1 VLYAAGIRTK
11 WAVMFGFTQTDSRLS
26 QSPTMR
32 GREDSRQLQLGTHS
46 QRLSLRAAA
55 ALVAVGVLVAACG
68 VSGATSAGARRSPS
82 SDPSATPLASST
94 PARTPS
100 RASLNGVTV
109 DVSSLIPGTPYTI
122 RAPGG
127 GDFFD
132 MARQLNIKVIRIGDS
147 RWITTGAEYTAAQWQ
162 HVYARAAANGIKII
176 QLMQSQAQ
184 ERLLLQTYG
193 LATSPALWMV
203 DLQNEPTIN
212 DPTVLSA
219 LKAQAAYTHRVA
231 PGIPVTI
238 GGWKVAIRGRR
249 NAIFQRPSDLS
260 RIIGIVD
267 VVSAHLYGLTQLLRN
282 GGNPEQRT
290 ISYLDNIRK
299 YANGKPVFL
308 EEWGANNGLAPPRG
322 AGEVQGSV
330 ETQATIYRGVLQAVD
345 AMRSDGVLGSTS
357 WIFSPRSPRD
367 RAGSQKGWSIVLH
380 NGAQVLPAATAFL
393 NA

>member
-1 VLYAAGIRTK
+1 MV
-11 WAVMFGFTQTDSRLS
+11 VFGFTQKYAHLS

-32 GREDSRQLQLGTHS
+32 WGEDRRQLEPGTHS

-55 ALVAVGVLVAACG
+55 ALAAVGVLVAACG
-68 VSGATSAGARRSPS
+68 ANNATSASTASARRLPS
-82 SDPSATPLASST
+82 SGPSATPMASSA

-100 RASLNGVTV
+100 RGSLNGVNV
-109 DVSSLIPGTPYTI
+109 DVGSLTPGTRYTI
-122 RAPGG
+122 TAPDG

-132 MARQLNIKVIRIGDS
+132 LARQLNIKVIRITDS
-147 RWITTGAEYTAAQWQ
+147 RWAKTGAEYTAAQWQ
-162 HVYARAAANGIKII
+162 HVYARAAATGVKII
-176 QLMQSQAQ
+176 QLMQSHAH

>member
-1 VLYAAGIRTK
+1 
-11 WAVMFGFTQTDSRLS
+11 
-26 QSPTMR
+26 MR

-238 GGWKVAIRGRR
+238 GGWKVATSGRLLVW
-249 NAIFQRPSDLS
+249 QRPSDLS
-260 RIIGIVD
+260 LIVGIVD
-267 VVSAHLYGLTQLLRN
+267 VVSPHLFGLTHHLLN
-282 GGNPEQRT
+282 GVSPEQRT
-290 ISYLDNIRK
+290 RTYLDTIRQ

-308 EEWGANNGLAPPRG
+308 EEWGASNGLGGALG
-322 AGEVQGSV
+322 AGEVQGTQK
-330 ETQATIYRGVLQAVD
+330 TQATIYRGVLQAVD
-345 AMRSDGVLGSTS
+345 ADRCDGVLGSTS
-357 WIFSPRSPRD
+357 WIFSSRYPFVRGGD
-367 RAGSQKGWSIVLH
+367 QTGWSIVLH